1 MQNKTWT
8 TRDIPN
14 LSGKVAIITG
24 ANSGLGFE
32 SALEMARKGAT
43 VILAVRNLGR
53 GRAALDKITTELEGG
68 SLEQMKLDLSDQES
82 IKQFVNDFNQKYDRL
97 DILLN
102 NAGIMAVPQ
111 GKTAQGFEL
120 QLGVNH
126 LGHFALTGLLM
137 DKLLSTPGS
146 RVVNVSSKAA
156 NGGKMNFDDLMSEE
170 KYSPIGAYSQS
181 KLANLLFT
189 FELQRRLEEVGA
201 GTIALAA
208 HPGGSKT
215 NLANASDFGPFFR
228 FIMNNFMMKLVQEA
242 EKGALPQL
250 FAATAP
256 DAKPAQYYGPN
267 GFMEMRG
274 SHPKEADIPS
284 QALNA
289 EDARKLWEISE
300 KLTAVSYGFLEKKPS
315 LI

>member
-8 TRDIPN
+8 TKDIPD

-32 SALEMARKGAT
+32 SALEIARKGAT
-43 VILAVRNLGR
+43 VILAVRNLGK
-53 GRAALDKITTELEGG
+53 GRAAVDRIATELEGG
-68 SLEQMKLDLSDQES
+68 SLELMKLDLSDQES
-82 IKQFVNDFNQKYDRL
+82 IKQFVDAFNQKYDRL

-120 QLGVNH
+120 QIGVNH
-126 LGHFALTGLLM
+126 LGHFALTGLLLE
-137 DKLLSTPGS
+137 KLLSTAGS
-146 RVVNVSSKAA
+146 RVVNVSSMAA
-156 NGGKMNFDDLMSEE
+156 RNGKMNFDDLMGEK
-170 KYSPIGAYSQS
+170 KYSPMKAYGQS

-189 FELQRRLEEVGA
+189 FELQRRLEEAGT

-215 NLANASDFGPFFR
+215 NLANASDFSPFFR

-242 EKGALPQL
+242 DKGALPQI
-250 FAATAP
+250 FASVAP
-256 DAKPAQYYGPN
+256 EAEPGQYYSPN

-274 SHPKEADIPS
+274 SHPKEAEIPP
-284 QALNA
+284 QALS
-289 EDARKLWEISE
+289 EGDAKKLWEISE
-300 KLTAVSYGFLEKKPS
+300 KLTGITYGFLEKKPS
-315 LI
+315 L